1 MQVRSLDFPC
11 LAWGMSMLPVF
22 KMLSF
27 YLIISSTQ
35 PLLWASLQDKQSTMN
50 ERFFLTPSLSQ
61 QIGTFFALTRLFF
74 PLWQEPQ
81 DHTCGTDQSKIRNM
95 HRRAELHCT
104 QAALGLFTESH
115 GCREGGGLVSVKNS
129 FLFWNC
135 NARVHSSLGHAL
147 HRETAE
153 LVWPCMRQ
161 RDAGHNPPP
170 LHC

>member
-1 MQVRSLDFPC
+1 MQVQSLDFPC
-11 LAWGMSMLPVF
+11 LPWGMPMSSVL

-50 ERFFLTPSLSQ
+50 ERFFFSPPSSSQ
-61 QIGTFFALTRLFF
+61 QIRTFFALTRLFL

-81 DHTCGTDQSKIRNM
+81 DHTCGTNQRKIRNM
-95 HRRAELHCT
+95 HRRAELYCT

-115 GCREGGGLVSVKNS
+115 GCRGGGLVLVKNS

-135 NARVHSSLGHAL
+135 NTRVHSSLGHPL

-153 LVWPCMRQ
+153 LVLPCLRQ